1 MADVLKS
8 TNKRITTAAGSLFTD
23 TVFQSPSGKTCT
35 IIGINFASITQNTV
49 QIRCTLVKNATSSE
63 RHLIGLDTDL
73 PNKSAIYFEN
83 KHVFLESQDSIKVT
97 CNTDDAVDVTL
108 SYLEQS

>member
-8 TNKRITTAAGSLFTD
+8 TNKRITTADGSVFTD
-23 TVFQSPSGKTCT
+23 TVLQSPSGKTCT
-35 IIGINFASITQNTV
+35 IIGINFAAITQNTV

-63 RHLIGLDTDL
+63 KHLIGLDTDL

-83 KHVFLESQDSIKVT
+83 KHVLESQDSIKVT
-97 CNTDDAVDVTL
+97 CNTNDAVDVTL